1 MSVIAGPIQ
10 EGVCSLFTCLPLWRR
25 WRRGARPIAV
35 PVECPFSGES
45 GVLPIPKRHKCH
57 DRQQYI
63 LAHWRVIAGLPQ

>member
-1 MSVIAGPIQ
+1 MLALQLSSSLEEVETRSATYRRTG
-10 EGVCSLFTCLPLWRR
+10 GV
-25 WRRGARPIAV
+25 
-35 PVECPFSGES
+35 PFSGES